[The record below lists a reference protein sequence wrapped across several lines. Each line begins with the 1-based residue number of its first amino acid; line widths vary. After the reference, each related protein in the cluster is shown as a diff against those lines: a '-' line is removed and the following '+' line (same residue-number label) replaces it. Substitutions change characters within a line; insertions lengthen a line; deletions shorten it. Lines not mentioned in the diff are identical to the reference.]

1 MPTIRT
7 AEVLSVGTELL
18 LGEIDDTNSAELAAS
33 LAGHGVDVYWTE
45 RVGDNL
51 ERLGVAIER
60 ALERCDLLVL
70 SGGLGPT
77 DDDVTRDAVALA
89 AGESMTL
96 DPDLEAW
103 LRRRFASFHGAM
115 PERNLRQA
123 QRIPSAEALPNPIGT
138 APGWL
143 VSLDHHGAERTIV
156 TLPGPPREMRRMW
169 QSEAVPRLTFA
180 GGALYTRTIK
190 SHGIGESDVAEMLG
204 ALTRGANPSVATY
217 AKRDGVHVR
226 VAAKGETRDDARRR
240 ASEVEQAVMQRL
252 GDAVW
257 GFDEDALPHLVV
269 DALAAE
275 GARAAIAECASGG
288 ALADLLSDVA
298 GAEEA
303 FAGAVIAW
311 DADSMA
317 TLGVARDLLARLP
330 SAAAEVVIALASGV
344 RALFD
349 VDYGVA
355 VGPAHPQQGS
365 GTDDALGPEGNESAA
380 TRVVIAIVGRNDTTV
395 RTLTLPPL
403 GRAWLRERLAFT
415 SLFLLRSALR

>member
-18 LGEIDDTNSAELAAS
+18 LGEIDDTNSAELARS
-33 LAGHGVDVYWTE
+33 LAGHGADVYWTQ

-51 ERLGVAIER
+51 ERLRVAIDR
-60 ALERCDLLVL
+60 ALQRSDLVVL
-70 SGGLGPT
+70 TGGLGPT
-77 DDDVTRDAVALA
+77 DDDLTRDAVALA
-89 AGESMTL
+89 AGEAMTL
-96 DPDLEAW
+96 DPELEGW
-103 LRRRFASFHGAM
+103 LRRRFASFHRAM

-143 VSLDHHGAERTIV
+143 VSVRRGDAERTIV

-169 QSEAVPRLTFA
+169 QHEALPRLTFA
-180 GGALYTRTIK
+180 GGALYTRTVK

-204 ALTRGANPSVATY
+204 ALTQGANPSVATY

-226 VAAKGETRDDARRR
+226 VAAKGDSREDARRR
-240 ASEVEQAVMQRL
+240 AAAVEQAVTERL

-257 GFDEDALPHLVV
+257 GFDDDALPDLVV
-269 DALAAE
+269 GGLERA
-275 GARAAIAECASGG
+275 GARAAVAECASGG
-288 ALADLLSDVA
+288 ALADLLSDVT

-311 DADSMA
+311 NADSMA

-330 SAAAEVVIALASGV
+330 SAAAEVVVALASAV

-365 GTDDALGPEGNESAA
+365 GAGDALGPEGNESAA
-380 TRVVIAIVGRNDTTV
+380 TRVVIAIVGRSGTTV